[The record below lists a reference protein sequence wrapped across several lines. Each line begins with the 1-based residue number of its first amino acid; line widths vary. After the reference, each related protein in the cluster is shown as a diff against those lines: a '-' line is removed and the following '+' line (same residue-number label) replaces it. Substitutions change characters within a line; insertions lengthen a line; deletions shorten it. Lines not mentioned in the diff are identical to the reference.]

1 MSFTGSLE
9 YGGPKPGQLL
19 GGRWKP
25 LHYWYRRSIF
35 APVMATCGLASSRP
49 PHDHS
54 PPLVQCYAKNDLPL
68 PFDGE
73 VRVDRVHLMSGTV
86 TQVDRRQL
94 TMAAGA
100 GTSEWWTLNAA
111 VNATVEVLKVTV
123 VEAPITG
130 AATPAGT
137 RAGAAV
143 ARAPPAAAKGKNRS
157 LLCDNTLLFTTPQGL
172 QLPAA
177 HVTFSV
183 GSFTPGTSRTVPI
196 LVRTNATALYV
207 TLTSTAAGRFSDN
220 AFLMLASESP
230 VQVDF
235 VPFGGGAVDAATAD
249 ALQRSLRV
257 EHAQIYST

>member
-1 MSFTGSLE
+1 MGPRSCPFRHIYIHQFFTPHCICFAACCLLCLLGKHKSTTRPTGGWGEWIRTAPTGSTLIQVLICILRFRAAPTPPPGSLE
-9 YGGPKPGQLL
+9 YGGPKPGQPL

-123 VEAPITG
+123 VEAPITE
-130 AATPAGT
+130 AATPAGSSPAT
-137 RAGAAV
+137 AGRWRSAS
-143 ARAPPAAAKGKNRS
+143 RRRPSPPA
-157 LLCDNTLLFTTPQGL
+157 
-172 QLPAA
+172 
-177 HVTFSV
+177 
-183 GSFTPGTSRTVPI
+183 
-196 LVRTNATALYV
+196 
-207 TLTSTAAGRFSDN
+207 
-220 AFLMLASESP
+220 
-230 VQVDF
+230 
-235 VPFGGGAVDAATAD
+235 
-249 ALQRSLRV
+249 
-257 EHAQIYST
+257 